1 MGVSEPRRIVVE
13 IGDLVLDGFP
23 PEIRR
28 DQVAAAFRR
37 ELTRLLTGPVG
48 GVFAAGEP
56 RSLDGAVAAV
66 APPTSSRRLGE
77 QLARTVHAT
86 LGTDGA
92 G

>member
-28 DQVAAAFRR
+28 DVVAAAFRR

-48 GVFAAGEP
+48 FAAS
-56 RSLDGAVAAV
+56 RSLDSAVASVA
-66 APPTSSRRLGE
+66 APPSSRRLGE
-77 QLARTVHAT
+77 ELARTVYAT
-86 LGTDGA
+86 LDGA
-92 G
+92 R